1 MLYCLP
7 VAATNSGEI
16 VDLKIPIKNRTVAN
30 PANELQA
37 GVSMMI
43 PDHMIMLTIIKTTL
57 VLQSPAWGRSE
68 SSTSEKLSDRNSLH

>member
-1 MLYCLP
+1 M
-7 VAATNSGEI
+7 AATNSGEI